1 MTSKLDQL
9 RAMSTVVADTGD
21 LGPVARLKSVDY
33 TTSPTIVLK
42 CVDTPEYRNAVD
54 PAFAWGRGQSGDARR
69 VAAAGNRSYVGRRL
83 FIGEAYDRT
92 IHQIPRRLHRPPR
105 RTHQ

>member
-33 TTSPTIVLK
+33 TTNPTIVLK

-54 PAFAWGRGQSGDARR
+54 PAFCMGTRAERR
-69 VAAAGNRSYVGRRL
+69 R
-83 FIGEAYDRT
+83 
-92 IHQIPRRLHRPPR
+92 
-105 RTHQ
+105 

>member
-9 RAMSTVVADTGD
+9 RAMSTVVADTNY
-21 LGPVARLKSVDY
+21 LGPVASLKSVDC
-33 TTSPTIVLK
+33 TTIPTIVLK

-54 PAFAWGRGQSGDARR
+54 PEFAWGRGQSGDARR
-69 VAAAGNRSYVGRRL
+69 VAAAGIRSYVGRRL

-105 RTHQ
+105 GTH

>member
-9 RAMSTVVADTGD
+9 RAMLTVVVDAGD
-21 LGPVARLKSVDY
+21 LGAGARLKSVDC
-33 TTSPTIVLK
+33 TTNPSIVLK
-42 CVDTPEYRNAVD
+42 CVDTPEYRNVVD
-54 PAFAWGRGQSGDARR
+54 QAFARGRGQSGDARR
-69 VAAAGNRSYVGRRL
+69 VAAAGNRSYAGRRL